1 MMNFKKTETFQY
13 KLFHNYSKTIEKWI
27 EKYKKGRSDIFNN
40 TDWYGNEKAA
50 EIYSKSIKKYTEM
63 FLEKVNKSKSIS
75 DKIKDEFI
83 LYLINTDP
91 VTYNQMKGKSIKKFL
106 HRKFS

>member
-1 MMNFKKTETFQY
+1 METYQY
-13 KLFHNYSKTIEKWI
+13 RLNEKYSKTAQKWI
-27 EKYKKGRSDIFNN
+27 EKYKNGRHEIFNN

-50 EIYSKSIKKYTEM
+50 EIFSNAIKKYTEIY
-63 FLEKVNKSKSIS
+63 LEKVNKSKSIS
-75 DKIKDEFI
+75 NNVKDEFI

-91 VTYNQMKGKSIKKFL
+91 VTYSQLKGKSIKKFL